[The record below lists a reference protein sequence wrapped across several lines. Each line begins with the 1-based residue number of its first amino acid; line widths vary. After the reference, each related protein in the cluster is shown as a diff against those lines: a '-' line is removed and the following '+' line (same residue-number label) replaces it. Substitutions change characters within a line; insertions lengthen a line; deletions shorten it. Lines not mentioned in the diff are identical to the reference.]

1 MSPMCQL
8 LPLFQDLSG
17 TMAASLVGSSI
28 FRIAVWRKVLMRLLC
43 AVALAV
49 SCYVPAAA
57 IGPNDPASLYYE
69 KCGASVRKAHVPDER
84 CDGLITDGLT
94 GIIIGQFN
102 QEHSAFCFT
111 QRLED
116 QMQGIDNDRRGH
128 SGRPSEKSLSAIA
141 NFEAEMRAAVARYMR
156 EHPEQLSEK
165 TLEVIIEAL
174 LYAFPCPG

>member
-1 MSPMCQL
+1 LREQ
-8 LPLFQDLSG
+8 
-17 TMAASLVGSSI
+17 THHAAQRNEACAHLADGSAIVLAEVGNRLVIGYKPARQPHHLNVAPS
-28 FRIAVWRKVLMRLLC
+28 FMLEPPARLN
-43 AVALAV
+43 
-49 SCYVPAAA
+49 P
-57 IGPNDPASLYYE
+57 IE
-69 KCGASVRKAHVPDER
+69 
-84 CDGLITDGLT
+84 ITDGLT

-102 QEHSAFCFT
+102 QEHSAFCFP

-116 QMQGIDNDRRGH
+116 QMRAIENDRRGH

-156 EHPEQLSEK
+156 EHPERLSER